1 MPTRMAIDAVLQQYK
16 KRRDSFQV
24 KSDIVMDDLI
34 NKYPKLLELRKQYAS
49 LRVNERK
56 NEKNEEYEKKYKALY
71 QLYSDYLLACLEK
84 EGLSMKEIE
93 YQPQCE
99 KCGDTG
105 YLGKDTKKYCS
116 CVISKAAQNMLENSN
131 LNDIETLENFRFD
144 IFSDE
149 IISQNAIS
157 QKDMM
162 KKMHSYIK
170 SWTNKFPECE
180 KKQMLIA
187 GNVGLGKS
195 YILNAIAYE
204 ILNRG
209 YSAVMVT
216 SFAINEAA
224 FAEIKQSDSTA
235 IYMMK
240 NVDLLLI
247 DDLGSEQVLNNIT
260 IPTLFNI
267 LNERTRKN
275 LSTVVS
281 TNLSAEQ
288 LEEIYGLRIFSR
300 LINKDR
306 TQMFLLRGKDVRR
319 K

>member
-1 MPTRMAIDAVLQQYK
+1 MATRMSIDAVLQQYK
-16 KRRDSFQV
+16 KRRDNFQV
-24 KSDIVMDDLI
+24 KSDNIMSDLI
-34 NKYPKLLELRKQYAS
+34 VKYPKLLELRKEYAS

-56 NEKNEEYEKKYKALY
+56 NRNHKEYEKKHKALY
-71 QLYSDYLLACLEK
+71 QQYRSYLFDCLK
-84 EGLSMKEIE
+84 QEGIPKHEIE
-93 YQPQCE
+93 YQPLCD

-105 YLGKDTKKYCS
+105 YLGDQEKKYCP

-131 LNDIETLENFRFD
+131 INDTETLENFRFD

-149 IISQNAIS
+149 VSENSTIS
-157 QKDMM
+157 QKEMM
-162 KKMHSYIK
+162 KKIHGYIK
-170 SWTNKFPECE
+170 SWTEKFPECE

-195 YILNAIAYE
+195 YILNAIAYD
-204 ILNRG
+204 ILKKG
-209 YSAVMVT
+209 HSAMMVT

-224 FAEIKQSDSTA
+224 FAEIKKSDSNA
-235 IYMMK
+235 ISMMK

-275 LSTVVS
+275 LFTVVS

-288 LEEIYGLRIFSR
+288 IEAIYGLRIFSR

-306 TQMFLLRGKDVRR
+306 TQMFLLRGKDVR
-319 K
+319 KK